1 MHQFTQSPIVIEVK
15 DRNANADDLV
25 YHGPNV
31 IGGYTH
37 PITGKTVSQAEHA
50 KVMKEYGSFYTGS
63 APPTE

>member
-1 MHQFTQSPIVIEVK
+1 LHQFTQSPIVIEVK